1 LKFIIIILNLIIIC
15 EMGACTSVRR
25 DKDPITATNLNSS
38 GGVSKVTQFVG
49 YKDPNKASGTNF
61 GELNNSITLNR

>member
-1 LKFIIIILNLIIIC
+1 
-15 EMGACTSVRR
+15 MGACTSARR